1 MTSFKSIARCGT
13 LLAILLLWYALPV
26 SAANR
31 AQIVDIALNRDRGN
45 LVVSLRIKDCFTP
58 KMEEAIKTGVLT
70 TFRILVVFEQGNLP
84 FRSRIVDT
92 AIEHTIK
99 YDLLKNE
106 YHVQVPEHPD
116 RILRT
121 RDFEQAKRW
130 MSTVSRYS
138 LIPLRRL
145 EEGQTYE
152 LRLKAEL
159 SKFQLPLFFRYIL
172 FFVSLWDFETDWQK
186 VDFTL

>member
-1 MTSFKSIARCGT
+1 MIYFKLIARCGLFLT
-13 LLAILLLWYALPV
+13 ILLLWLTLPV

-31 AQIVDIALNRDRGN
+31 AEIVDITLDRDRGA
-45 LVVSLRIKDCFTP
+45 LLASFRIKGCFTP

-70 TFRILVVFEQGNLP
+70 TFRILVVVEKRDLP
-84 FRSRIVDT
+84 FRSQVLDRTV
-92 AIEHTIK
+92 EHTIK
-99 YDLLKNE
+99 YDLLQNE
-106 YHVQVPEHPD
+106 YQVQVPEHPD

-130 MSTVSRYS
+130 MSTVTRLN
-138 LIPLRRL
+138 LIPLSRL
-145 EEGQTYE
+145 EQGQSYE

-159 SKFQLPLFFRYIL
+159 SKIQLPLFLRYIF

-186 VDFTL
+186 MDFTL